1 VLVAGAAAL
10 ARQHGLYVQIG
21 LIMFGKTDHNPFLEN
36 RVILLD
42 PNGTMEPQETKMNT
56 ITSSHETII
65 PPAATRRIN
74 RVVRWSRRALLG
86 LLALIGGLA
95 AVGAIYQAIATAR
108 DRRAYPPPGQM
119 IDTGG
124 YKLHIF
130 CMGQGSPTVILD
142 HVGAGNSAQ
151 WALVQPEIAKTT
163 RVCAYDRAGFG
174 WSDPGPAPRDA
185 RQNVQELHALLTNAQ
200 IAPPYVLVGHSFGG
214 DVARLYAEQYRD
226 QVAGMVLVDP
236 GTLFDTPGVPP
247 EINAAWQAEDQ
258 TFMCLAP
265 ILSRLGVMRLAAIAG
280 MMPGHGDLP
289 APSGAAFAALNL
301 STTFWD
307 TLSAQN
313 QAMPATSAEVLGA
326 SYAYGA
332 LPLVV
337 LSADQPMDRSRQIWT
352 GLNAQLAT
360 RSTKGIHRIVVGAG
374 HMALALEREHA
385 QATIAAIRQVVHAAQ
400 TTMSIQP

>member
-1 VLVAGAAAL
+1 
-10 ARQHGLYVQIG
+10 
-21 LIMFGKTDHNPFLEN
+21 MK
-36 RVILLD
+36 
-42 PNGTMEPQETKMNT
+42 PQETTMNT
-56 ITSSHETII
+56 STSSRQTTF
-65 PPAATRRIN
+65 PPASTRRSN
-74 RVVRWSRRALLG
+74 RIVRWSGRVLLG

-108 DRRAYPPPGQM
+108 DRRAYPPPGQL
-119 IDTGG
+119 IDVGG

-185 RQNVQELHALLTNAQ
+185 RQNVQELHMLLTNAQ

-214 DVARLYAEQYRD
+214 DVARLYADQYRD

-258 TFMCLAP
+258 IFMRLAP
-265 ILSRLGVMRLAAIAG
+265 ILSRLGVMRLTALAG
-280 MMPGHGDLP
+280 MTP
-289 APSGAAFAALNL
+289 
-301 STTFWD
+301 
-307 TLSAQN
+307 
-313 QAMPATSAEVLGA
+313 
-326 SYAYGA
+326 
-332 LPLVV
+332 
-337 LSADQPMDRSRQIWT
+337 
-352 GLNAQLAT
+352 
-360 RSTKGIHRIVVGAG
+360 
-374 HMALALEREHA
+374 
-385 QATIAAIRQVVHAAQ
+385 
-400 TTMSIQP
+400 

>member
-1 VLVAGAAAL
+1 
-10 ARQHGLYVQIG
+10 
-21 LIMFGKTDHNPFLEN
+21 
-36 RVILLD
+36 
-42 PNGTMEPQETKMNT
+42 MEPQETMMNT
-56 ITSSHETII
+56 ITSSHETIT
-65 PPAATRRIN
+65 PPAAARRIN
-74 RVVRWSRRALLG
+74 RIVSWSARAFLG

-95 AVGAIYQAIATAR
+95 LTGAIEQAIATER
-108 DRRAYPPPGQM
+108 DRHAYPPPGQL
-119 IDTGG
+119 IDVGG

-130 CMGQGSPTVILD
+130 CMGAGSPTVILD

-185 RQNVQELHALLTNAQ
+185 RQNVQELHALLTNAH

-214 DVARLYAEQYRD
+214 DVARLYADQYRD

-258 TFMCLAP
+258 TIMRLAP
-265 ILSRLGVMRLAAIAG
+265 ILSRLGVMRLVALAG
-280 MMPGHGDLP
+280 MTPGHGDLP
-289 APSGAAFAALNL
+289 ASSGAAFDALNL
-301 STTFWD
+301 TTTFWD

-313 QAMPATSAEVLGA
+313 HAMPATSAEVLGA
-326 SYAYGA
+326 SYDYGA

-337 LSADQPMDRSRQIWT
+337 LSADHPMDRSRQIWT
-352 GLNAQLAT
+352 GLNTELAA
-360 RSTKGIHRIVVGAG
+360 RSTIGVHRVVAGAS
-374 HMALALEREHA
+374 HMALALDRDHA
-385 QATIAAIRQVVHAAQ
+385 QAAIEAIQQVV
-400 TTMSIQP
+400 